1 MGTLTPAPPLRR
13 RTRRPPCR
21 RESPPDRCVKDAAAE
36 LQLEAAKRPRERPPP
51 TPTSTVDAMD
61 SACAGA
67 GLPSVGEARQDEAD
81 DGGGDKRTLL
91 ATGPR
96 FGI

>member
-1 MGTLTPAPPLRR
+1 
-13 RTRRPPCR
+13 
-21 RESPPDRCVKDAAAE
+21 VKDAAAE

-67 GLPSVGEARQDEAD
+67 GRVPSVGRQDEAD